1 MSKTRCLVLCGTLAA
16 YRYALLLDEAFPEYD
31 FECYVDEADTIKA
44 PRQFAALKAK
54 VVEHS
59 LERLLFSV
67 GDYTHLI
74 LIDPRS
80 KASSKVLPLIF
91 QRLGKMRIAIE
102 HELFPTP
109 RATGKAVS
117 ADYEMSCLTSGIL
130 NPVGVQNTDAKGVI
144 GVTTGRLE
152 GILPAS
158 TLNRFRRSI
167 LDLAHSLP
175 TQRFLWR
182 PHPDEFVAQDGYYRY
197 LHRDVARDTISVLE
211 LDQAN
216 DPLEEFIS
224 NIDLL
229 IALPSTA
236 AMLAQDAGFP
246 TLVFA
251 DPGVADPKVAM
262 FSDIRVSDTQAM
274 LAGIE
279 RARGE
284 TASEAK
290 PTPWRPFDTK
300 YFRGLV
306 ERDAKSSEI
315 PRENQI
321 LAALEINNWVTGN
334 GFD

>member
-31 FECYVDEADTIKA
+31 FECYVDELDTMKA

-59 LERLLFSV
+59 LEKLLFSV
-67 GDYTHLI
+67 DDYTHLI
-74 LIDPRS
+74 LINPRS

-109 RATGKAVS
+109 CAGGSAVF
-117 ADYEMSCLTSGIL
+117 ADYAMSCLTSGIL
-130 NPVGVQNTDAKGVI
+130 NPIGAQNTDAKGVI
-144 GVTTGRLE
+144 GVATGRLD
-152 GILPAS
+152 GIMSAAALS
-158 TLNRFRRSI
+158 RFRRSI

-182 PHPDEFVAQDGYYRY
+182 PHSDEFLAQDGFYRY
-197 LHRDVARDTISVLE
+197 VHRDVARDTISVLE

-216 DPLEEFIS
+216 ESLEEFIS

-251 DPGVADPKVAM
+251 DADVADPNIAM
-262 FSDIRVSDTQAM
+262 FSDTRVSDTQAM
-274 LAGIE
+274 HAGIE
-279 RARGE
+279 RLRSE
-284 TASEAK
+284 TASAAK
-290 PTPWRPFDTK
+290 PTPWRPFDAK

-306 ERDAKSSEI
+306 ERDVQSSEI
-315 PRENQI
+315 PREKQI